1 MSIRENVEALDRRR
15 RVGTREQVIEI
26 RKRYDA
32 GERVRDMFKN
42 YPWSERQALAICKR
56 EAWREVVG

>member
-1 MSIRENVEALDRRR
+1 MTIRENLESMDRRR

-32 GERVRDMFKN
+32 GECVRDLFKDF
-42 YPWSERQALAICKR
+42 PWSERQALAICKR